1 MTLRTGKPLVYF
13 ISDGSVN
20 DQNYDAKSIDLL
32 RVLSTVV
39 SANIPLVQIREKQL
53 SIRHLFELAR
63 RAVSLIQGTQTKLL
77 INDRL
82 DVALAVG
89 ADGVHL
95 TSTSLRPNVV
105 RTTTPDGF
113 MIGVS
118 THSVDEVQWAAKN
131 GVDLAVFGPVF
142 DSPGKD
148 RFVGLDTLREAVR
161 TAQEMPI
168 LALGGVDA
176 RNYRDVLSTGAAG
189 FAAIRF
195 LNDSQNIETL
205 RAEFN
210 L

>member
-1 MTLRTGKPLVYF
+1 MMLRTGKPLVYF

-53 SIRHLFELAR
+53 SIRHLFDLAR
-63 RAVSLIQGTQTKLL
+63 RAVSLTQGTQTKLL

-118 THSVDEVQWAAKN
+118 THSVDEVQWATEN

-148 RFVGLDTLREAVR
+148 RFVGLDALREAVR

>member
-1 MTLRTGKPLVYF
+1 MMLRTGKPLVYF

-53 SIRHLFELAR
+53 SIRHLFDLAR
-63 RAVSLIQGTQTKLL
+63 RAVSLTQGTQTKLL

-118 THSVDEVQWAAKN
+118 THSVDEVQWAAEN